1 MQLAVLVSLDTPP
14 TRALT
19 AATTTPLI
27 VMVAGDA
34 LARRAVGQS
43 FFVM

>member
-1 MQLAVLVSLDTPP
+1 MQVAVLVSLDTPS
-14 TRALT
+14 TRPLT
-19 AATTTPLI
+19 AATTTLLI

-34 LARRAVGQS
+34 LARRGVGQS